1 MEQTSF
7 FLFFV
12 VAMKTID
19 RRFWVI
25 GILLLARMAL
35 FGQTFVNDGE
45 KVVYHVSRDTTM
57 VQGTVSD
64 ALQNIPGLKVDTEGN
79 ITLRGVSQVEIW
91 LNDAP
96 SHFDVESQKNYL
108 QQTSVENIARIEVI
122 TNPSARYTTETD
134 LGIINIWTNGKQQH
148 TQHLSVGIQAN
159 TSPNVSPWLAYS
171 WSGEKFS
178 FSANAK
184 GNFKGVRS
192 VTDTWSCS
200 FDSIPNPDAEGFDW
214 DTTRYHTNRNH
225 TSSDE
230 ISGEIF
236 LKMDYRPN
244 SRNKFMAY
252 LSMTPSVTRERSTDS
267 TYRHEY
273 VSEIGEYNYIV
284 NSDKRED
291 VVFGSAGLFF
301 QHLFARQGEQFTFS
315 LDSDFDRGNTGE
327 TNIRNFKEHSSLNRD
342 IYITNFFSEAGWNAK
357 AEYVLPYS
365 KNGEL
370 YFSLSNNFKPD
381 NNLMVFDTLNTAFG
395 QRFIDSIRSER
406 RDFGRN
412 ISSAMVI
419 LQQRWGNFT
428 FKPGLELENAYITA
442 RYYRFRP
449 GEGDTSKD
457 FLFFKPSLHLSY
469 RTASMHN
476 FSLSYT
482 RKTTYPYVRYF
493 VDRVVYEEEKMSQGE
508 PLLRPTAVDIFEGGW
523 TKYWEQFGSVGINV
537 YLKDFTDAI
546 NDLSELRYDPLY
558 GRAVNFSWPVNI
570 DTYTEAGTTFNVTYR
585 PNALLNVRLDANLY
599 QANMK
604 TLFEGDLVEDRNW
617 AYSFRLGFW
626 SKLWNKLELHATAYY
641 DSPTYTLYAST
652 QTAYGINCGLR
663 ADFFADRLSLLLNAN
678 DIFNWNKENNYIT
691 NPAYQSYTSSKV
703 NSRYVSL
710 EVIFKIL

>member
-1 MEQTSF
+1 MEQTAF

-12 VAMKTID
+12 VAME
-19 RRFWVI
+19 RI
-25 GILLLARMAL
+25 GKWFLLSLLMLLAGTAM

-45 KVVYHVSRDTTM
+45 KVVYHVSRDTTL

-79 ITLRGVSQVEIW
+79 ITMRGVSEVEIW
-91 LNDAP
+91 INDAP
-96 SHFDVESQKNYL
+96 SHFDSDSQKNYL
-108 QQTSVENIARIEVI
+108 QQTSVKNITRIEVI

-134 LGIINIWTNGKQQH
+134 LGIINIWTNGKQQYN
-148 TQHLSVGIQAN
+148 QHLSVGIQAN

-171 WSGEKFS
+171 RSGEKFS
-178 FSANAK
+178 FSANAR
-184 GNFKGVRS
+184 GNFTGIRS
-192 VTDTWSCS
+192 VSDTWSCS
-200 FDSIPNPDAEGFDW
+200 FDSIPNSDGFDW

-225 TSSDE
+225 TTSNE
-230 ISGEIF
+230 MAGEIF
-236 LKMDYRPN
+236 LKMDYHPN
-244 SRNKFMAY
+244 SRNTFMAY
-252 LSMTPSVTRERSTDS
+252 LSMTPSLTRENSTDS

-273 VSEIGEYNYIV
+273 VNEVGEYNYIV
-284 NSDKRED
+284 NSEKREN
-291 VVFGSAGLFF
+291 VVFGSVGLFF
-301 QHLFARQGEQFTFS
+301 QHLFQRQGEQLTLS

-327 TNIRNFKEHSSLNRD
+327 ISIRNFLENSSLNRD
-342 IYITNFFSEAGWNAK
+342 IYITNYFNEAGWNAK
-357 AEYVLPYS
+357 VEYVFPYS
-365 KNGEL
+365 DNGEL
-370 YFSLSNNFKPD
+370 YFRLSNHFKPD
-381 NNLMVFDTLNTAFG
+381 NNLMVFDTLDTELS

-412 ISSAMVI
+412 ISSAMVV

-428 FKPGLELENAYITA
+428 FKPGLELENAYLTA

-449 GEGDTSKD
+449 GEGDMSKD

-493 VDRVVYEEEKMSQGE
+493 VDRMVYEEEKMSQGE
-508 PLLRPTAVDIFEGGW
+508 PLLRPTVVDIFEGGW
-523 TKYWEQFGSVGINV
+523 TKYWERFGSVGVNV
-537 YLKDFTDAI
+537 YLKDFTNAI
-546 NDLSELRYDPLY
+546 NDLSELRYDPFF

-585 PNALLNVRLDANLY
+585 PNALLNVRLDADLY
-599 QANMK
+599 DANMK
-604 TLFEGDLVEDRNW
+604 TLFEGGLVEDRNW

-626 SKLWNKLELHATAYY
+626 GKLWSKLELHATAYY

-663 ADFFADRLSLLLNAN
+663 VDFLSDRLSLLLNAN
-678 DIFNWNKENNYIT
+678 DVFNWNKENNYVT
-691 NPAYQSYTSSKV
+691 NPAYQSYTSLKT

-710 EVIFKIL
+710 EVIFKIM